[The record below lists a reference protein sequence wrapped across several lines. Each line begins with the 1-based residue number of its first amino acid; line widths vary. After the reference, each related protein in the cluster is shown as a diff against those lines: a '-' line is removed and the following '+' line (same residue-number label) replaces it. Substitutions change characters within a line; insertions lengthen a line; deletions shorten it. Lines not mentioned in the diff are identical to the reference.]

1 MGTQPSMGP
10 APRRDDLFP
19 PHAPQSSP
27 HASPSPR
34 CGRRGLG
41 YDYVAGKPT
50 TAISGAA
57 TLAKSSGKTSVG
69 LSIARPTCSLGIL
82 PAATSAATLELVQ
95 SRCRLLLL
103 LPTPY
108 WSDRGTSISP
118 SRSVPSAPRLKERS
132 PPLSARAARSSG
144 RSPSPKSCED
154 PHEINNEALCGW
166 PSTLRCALALKYWTA
181 RATSCCEHLTRRG
194 DREEYE

>member
-57 TLAKSSGKTSVG
+57 TLAKSSGENFGRPLDRSADL
-69 LSIARPTCSLGIL
+69 LSRSL

-154 PHEINNEALCGW
+154 PHEIKTKPCAAGPPRCDA
-166 PSTLRCALALKYWTA
+166 PSL
-181 RATSCCEHLTRRG
+181 
-194 DREEYE
+194 